1 MGGLFILF
9 EAFDYKLLAL
19 ANAQRSSALDLF
31 FICLTWLGS
40 LWLLVPSCAAL
51 LLFCRGQLRP
61 RAWQISFTLLGT
73 ALSVLALKNL
83 FLRVRP
89 ELFPSLVNIPPDAAF
104 PSGHAA
110 QMMSVATAIWLVAP
124 ARWRLVLGPV
134 LLSVA
139 LAVGWSRIYLQVHWP
154 SDVLAGCLLGAL
166 AALLVDLAFR
176 RRAAP

>member
-1 MGGLFILF
+1 MFIFF

-31 FICLTWLGS
+31 FTALTWLGS
-40 LWLLVPSCAAL
+40 MWLLVPSCAAL
-51 LLFCRGQLRP
+51 FLFCRGRLRVH
-61 RAWQISFTLLGT
+61 AWQIAFSLLGS
-73 ALSVLALKNL
+73 ALLVLALKNL

-89 ELFPSLVNIPPDAAF
+89 DLFPSLVNIPPDAAF

-124 ARWRLVLGPV
+124 AHRRLALGPV

-166 AALLVDLAFR
+166 VALLVDMVFG
-176 RRAAP
+176 RRAALIE